1 MPDIGDIK
9 LLFSKGRGIQSLG
22 DCVLEDIGTT
32 ATYLNANNTYKR
44 QHDCLISKSI
54 TNRESGNTSI
64 RDHV

>member
-32 ATYLNANNTYKR
+32 ATYLNANNTYKKTTR
-44 QHDCLISKSI
+44 LFDLQKYHKP
-54 TNRESGNTSI
+54 GI
-64 RDHV
+64 RKYIN